1 VILSGQSLLLSFGC
15 LVGIWIFGLWLRH
28 ALRTDFPQ
36 YLDQHQRIFERLEKS
51 NYSVDFADFVKC
63 FLGGKVTDCLP
74 LSVCFLRQSA
84 NIAVIS

>member
-1 VILSGQSLLLSFGC
+1 MLGGDFARTRFAGKFWLSRRDLD
-15 LVGIWIFGLWLRH
+15 IWVSDYRWN
-28 ALRTDFPQ
+28 
-36 YLDQHQRIFERLEKS
+36 LDVNRRIFERLEKS

-63 FLGGKVTDCLP
+63 FLGGKVTDCFP

>member
-1 VILSGQSLLLSFGC
+1 MKVIIHTNVLVSAALSVVNPEFVILFIVSNSE
-15 LVGIWIFGLWLRH
+15 I
-28 ALRTDFPQ
+28 
-36 YLDQHQRIFERLEKS
+36 ERLEKS